1 MSRLLAAEAIDESL
15 VYLRKRKTTFS
26 VQETFTKKKMKSR
39 YCVVLQDPVMDL
51 HETVVYLNN
60 LLHIFAEP

>member
-26 VQETFTKKKMKSR
+26 VQETFTRKKMKSR
-39 YCVVLQDPVMDL
+39 YFVVLQDLVMDL
-51 HETVVYLNN
+51 HRTFVYLHKF
-60 LLHIFAEP
+60 LHIFAEP